1 MKSKVAR
8 YQNREK
14 YCIKCLEL
22 LKISIKLF
30 IFHVHINFKKTKQV
44 CVLEISFVQFIF
56 QNWDFFNPCSISML
70 NLCTRSS
77 TTEHLNFVLPRNF
90 SARVSTSKNLSHS
103 SFSSIPVFIFPCFL
117 RLWICQHHFAY
128 ISTSY

>member
-1 MKSKVAR
+1 MTKWSDPDLFNLITMKRKVAR

-30 IFHVHINFKKTKQV
+30 IFHVHINFKKTKHV

-56 QNWDFFNPCSISML
+56 QNWDLFFNPCSIY
-70 NLCTRSS
+70 
-77 TTEHLNFVLPRNF
+77 
-90 SARVSTSKNLSHS
+90 A
-103 SFSSIPVFIFPCFL
+103 
-117 RLWICQHHFAY
+117 
-128 ISTSY
+128 